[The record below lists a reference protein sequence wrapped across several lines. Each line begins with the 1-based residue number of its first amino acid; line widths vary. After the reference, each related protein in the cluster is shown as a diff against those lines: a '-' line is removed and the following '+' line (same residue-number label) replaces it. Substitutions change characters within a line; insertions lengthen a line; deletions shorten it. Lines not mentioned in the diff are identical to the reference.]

1 MNKNFRNSMYSGP
14 AVDICRPYDFAEFV
28 NYDLTKF
35 LENLGRDPDFVE
47 EGLDH
52 DKVMYT
58 NYNFGGKFGL
68 ELEFNSDT
76 QESEITFI
84 GEDPIRA
91 AISNFFS
98 LYRDALKRVN

>member
-14 AVDICRPYDFAEFV
+14 AVDICRPYDFANFV
-28 NYDLTKF
+28 NCDLTEF
-35 LENLGRDPDFVE
+35 LRNLGRDPYFVE

-52 DKVMYT
+52 GNVMYT
-58 NYNFGGKFGL
+58 NYNFRGKFGL
-68 ELEFNSDT
+68 ELEFNTDT
-76 QESEITFI
+76 KESEITFI
-84 GEDPIRA
+84 GEDPIRG